1 MDYKKFLAKD
11 ETLVLPYFGGT
22 RVDDKARSFRL
33 PEPDSETDDRGLAS
47 SANTPNPAPGW
58 WRFRIT
64 GRRAAPLEP
73 ASPADLGALPAVRGH
88 YFHGWIASDGKTLSR
103 IALPPDDEPAPLSRV
118 TARRWYSGELLFDTT
133 DLEDEAE
140 LTARDALDAG
150 RPLGDTKGVVPSLRA
165 AFGYAL
171 GLRVARELR
180 IDVTPRELAARVVT
194 IAEGGREVV
203 AQMFAVMLEERRR
216 AEEEARRR
224 AAEAAHAARIAG
236 VVEHARALDRRRDP
250 VDAAD
255 EALAGA
261 GARMIACRRIERGTQ
276 LDVTYDVDGERILTI
291 VDAQSLQVIDPG
303 VCLANAHR
311 VLTLDAMPSVIREAI
326 EEDHLNIT
334 RHG

>member
-1 MDYKKFLAKD
+1 MDYRRFLAKE

-22 RVDDKARSFRL
+22 RVDAAARSFRL
-33 PEPDSETDDRGLAS
+33 DETD
-47 SANTPNPAPGW
+47 NPNPPPGW

-64 GRRAAPLEP
+64 GRRAAPIEP
-73 ASPADLGALPAVRGH
+73 APPEDLGALPAVRGH
-88 YFHGWIASDGKTLSR
+88 FFDGWIATDGKTCLR
-103 IALPPDDEPAPLSRV
+103 LALPPDDEPAPLSRV

-140 LTARDALDAG
+140 LAARDALDAG
-150 RPLGDTKGVVPSLRA
+150 RPLGGIKGVVPSLRA

-171 GLRVARELR
+171 GLRVARALR
-180 IDVTPRELAARVVT
+180 VEATPRELAARVVT
-194 IAEGGREVV
+194 IAEGGKGVV
-203 AQMFAVMLEERRR
+203 EQLFQAMLEERRR

-224 AAEAAHAARIAG
+224 AAEAAAAARIAG
-236 VVEHARALDRRRDP
+236 IVERARPVDRRRDP
-250 VDAAD
+250 VNAAD

-276 LDVTYDVDGERILTI
+276 LDVTYDVDGTRILTI
-291 VDAQSLQVIDPG
+291 VDAESLQVIDPG
-303 VCLANAHR
+303 LCLSNAHR
-311 VLTLDAMPSVIREAI
+311 VLTLDAMPSVVREAI